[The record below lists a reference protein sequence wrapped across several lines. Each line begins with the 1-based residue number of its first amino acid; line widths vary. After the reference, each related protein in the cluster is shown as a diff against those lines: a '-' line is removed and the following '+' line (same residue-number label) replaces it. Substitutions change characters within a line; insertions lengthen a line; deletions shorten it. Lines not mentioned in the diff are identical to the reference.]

1 MKRLALVLFMLAM
14 SLPGPSSVAAAAIQP
29 GVSPTPEPL
38 SEIVS
43 EPVTVGDWTFQVIE
57 LERRDSYYGENFAEV
72 FQPQGVELIL
82 GISLRQ
88 LHRLERQL
96 PFRHAIDLE
105 CVFTVLLRRPVG

>member
-1 MKRLALVLFMLAM
+1 MKRLALVLLMLAM
-14 SLPGPSSVAAAAIQP
+14 SLPGPRGVATAATQP
-29 GVSPTPEPL
+29 GASPTPEA
-38 SEIVS
+38 VS
-43 EPVTVGDWTFQVIE
+43 EPVTVGDWTVQVIE

-105 CVFTVLLRRPVG
+105 SVFTVLLRRPVG